1 MNKEEG
7 NRPTDFAQHDSGFLI
22 ILMDGPRM
30 VANQAASD
38 PLGIETNQKLC

>member
-7 NRPTDFAQHDSGFLI
+7 NHPTDFAQHDSGFLI
-22 ILMDGPRM
+22 ILTDGPRM
-30 VANQAASD
+30 VANRAASD